1 MKHRSLKKSK
11 APKSSVSS
19 LYVLSIDS
27 TRIFG
32 HYIEANAGGAQE
44 GFTIDMCVAS
54 WPLFADKLIIS
65 SKSLRHTYQSVCEAV
80 RSYR

>member
-1 MKHRSLKKSK
+1 MKRGSLKKSK
-11 APKSSVSS
+11 AQKSFVSI
-19 LYVLSIDS
+19 LYILSIDS

-54 WPLFADKLIIS
+54 RSLFAYDLNIS
-65 SKSLRHTYQSVCEAV
+65 TKSLHHTYGNVCEAV